1 MKFETNTSLV
11 YLHQAW
17 GMHWNLMG
25 VNEINPKFQVK
36 FMKYFLNFFI
46 KNNFKIIVICV
57 KMNFIKVSMKKQK
70 WISVFKKQTLVLKI

>member
-1 MKFETNTSLV
+1 
-11 YLHQAW
+11 
-17 GMHWNLMG
+17 MG

-70 WISVFKKQTLVLKI
+70 WISVFKK